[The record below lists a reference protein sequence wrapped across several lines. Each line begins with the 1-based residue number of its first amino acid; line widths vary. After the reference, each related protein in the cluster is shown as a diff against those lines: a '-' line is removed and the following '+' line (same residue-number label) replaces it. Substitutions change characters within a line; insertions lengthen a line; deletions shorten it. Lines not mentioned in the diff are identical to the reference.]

1 MYMKKCRRAPCAVG
15 VGRSV
20 GWVSLTAHAALGGQT
35 EYASLAADAHADK
48 GMRVVMAR
56 RLSDCRRGWFA
67 WSLGPHLTAATFLAH
82 PRRRPLLISLSGP
95 LCEISSHKA
104 HNRTREAS
112 RSKPRREPL
121 MWRAMDPPFGLR

>member
-20 GWVSLTAHAALGGQT
+20 GWVSLTAHAALGDQT
-35 EYASLAADAHADK
+35 EYASLAADAHADE
-48 GMRVVMAR
+48 GMRVVVAR

-82 PRRRPLLISLSGP
+82 PRRRPLLISLRGRCARF
-95 LCEISSHKA
+95 LLTK
-104 HNRTREAS
+104 RTTVPVTLHVAS
-112 RSKPRREPL
+112 RAASR
-121 MWRAMDPPFGLR
+121 